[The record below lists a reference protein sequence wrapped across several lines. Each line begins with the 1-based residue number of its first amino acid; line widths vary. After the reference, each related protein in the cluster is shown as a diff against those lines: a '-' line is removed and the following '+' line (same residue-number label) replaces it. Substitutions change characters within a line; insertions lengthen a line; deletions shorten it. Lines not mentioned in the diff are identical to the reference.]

1 MHFYYEFKNQI
12 PLYLL
17 LYSLVFI
24 CIRFIHLPGIHIC
37 IVICYHVFV
46 NFYVSI
52 SLFLFLFS
60 FVFVVIF

>member
-52 SLFLFLFS
+52 SLFLFHFS